1 MPKKNV
7 FVSFDYDNDK
17 ALKELIIGQ
26 ARLPDSPFDVIDHSL
41 KEEAPMAT
49 WEEKARRA
57 IKRSDVVLVMVGAN
71 TYRASGVLKEIEIA
85 REEGILIVQIIGQKN
100 GDYTPVQKA
109 GRLYSWG
116 WENLKK
122 IFGTI

>member
-17 ALKELIIGQ
+17 DLKELIIGQ
-26 ARLPDSPFDVIDHSL
+26 ARLEDSPFDVIDHSL

-57 IKRSDVVLVMVGAN
+57 IKRSDVVLVMVGTN

-85 REEGILIVQIIGQKN
+85 LEEGVLIVQMIGHKN
-100 GDYTPVQKA
+100 GDYTIVKKA
-109 GRLYSWG
+109 GRLYSWS

-122 IFGTI
+122 IFAAI